1 MTTKIKL
8 PKDAEGREVP
18 LDVEILYDTNGEKV
32 NITSFTFNYN
42 VYSHW
47 ANWEVFSPDD
57 GILPVSGL
65 YLIPPQGDNW
75 NKLFDDLNRARTVKN
90 DKAFCSVACAYMN
103 KSKDECNDCDF
114 FCDYKDCYVQ
124 MIENIVSRITNL
136 RNEN

>member
-18 LDVEILYDTNGEKV
+18 LDVEILYDTNGKKI

-65 YLIPPQGDNW
+65 YLIPPQGDN
-75 NKLFDDLNRARTVKN
+75 
-90 DKAFCSVACAYMN
+90 
-103 KSKDECNDCDF
+103 
-114 FCDYKDCYVQ
+114 
-124 MIENIVSRITNL
+124 
-136 RNEN
+136 